1 MEQVLDYYM
10 EPIQSLLNRTDVTE
24 VMVNRFDEIFVES
37 KGVFQEVDCAFKDE
51 HAVEQLIKQ
60 IASHSGGT
68 EASANRDPIVNA
80 RLKDGSRFCGVLY
93 PWSPR
98 GSSFSIRKFPD
109 EVIGIDDLIRFG
121 SMTDEMAGYLKSL
134 MSERVNIIVSGSTS
148 SGKTTLVNVLGSFVD
163 PNDRVLTVEDTEELN
178 FTHVKNW
185 LPLVSINKKMDEGAQ
200 EVDLSFLITTT
211 LRLNPDRIFVGE
223 IRESLAAVAFIR
235 AINTGHD
242 GCVTT
247 IHANSPQDA
256 MYRLIGEIAASGVPM
271 EFAEQQVWRNVHV
284 VVQAKKIPGHGRK
297 VTSIAVV
304 KDGVISDI
312 YAYDVAARSHVKAG

>member
-1 MEQVLDYYM
+1 MEKVLDYYM
-10 EPIQSLLNRTDVTE
+10 EPISQLLDQSDVTE
-24 VMVNRFDEIFVES
+24 IMVNKFDEIFVEK
-37 KGVFQEVDCAFKDE
+37 KGVFEKTECAFADE
-51 HAVEQLIKQ
+51 HSVEQLIKQ

-80 RLKDGSRFCGVLY
+80 RLKDGSRFCGVLH
-93 PWSPR
+93 PFSPR
-98 GSSFSIRKFPD
+98 GSSFSIRKFPE
-109 EVIGIDDLIRFG
+109 EVINIDDLINFG
-121 SMTDEMAGYLKSL
+121 SMTQEMADYLKSL
-134 MSERVNIIVSGSTS
+134 LAQRLNVIVSGSTG
-148 SGKTTLVNVLGSFVD
+148 SGKTTLVNALGSFVD

-185 LPLVSINKKMDEGAQ
+185 LPLVSINKKMEEGGQ
-200 EVDLSFLITTT
+200 EVDLSYLITTT

-297 VTSIAVV
+297 VTSIALI
-304 KDGVISDI
+304 KDGVASDV
-312 YAYDVAARSHVKAG
+312 YRYDLEKRSHVKEG